1 MSGICLSGFFT
12 MSRICPGLTVQN
24 LSKILYR
31 TNTGRILDKVRT
43 CQNFKY
49 QKCVRHVPKK
59 WTFSGH
65 IRFIP
70 DIFQTFLITFSGH
83 LFFIGRVMIFLI
95 FWCIFLSFHFASY
108 FLEFFWGVGGYPKID
123 RHRWL
128 GDYFLLRE
136 LGVCVR
142 RVQILVISF

>member
-1 MSGICLSGFFT
+1 MRLKTSSWKREIFKVLSREGSLSFKKVLFLVLFGVISSFTWFFPLLQR
-12 MSRICPGLTVQN
+12 MV
-24 LSKILYR
+24 
-31 TNTGRILDKVRT
+31 
-43 CQNFKY
+43 
-49 QKCVRHVPKK
+49 
-59 WTFSGH
+59 
-65 IRFIP
+65 
-70 DIFQTFLITFSGH
+70 FQGYDFF
-83 LFFIGRVMIFLI
+83 LFFGVF
-95 FWCIFLSFHFASY
+95 FLSFCFASY

>member
-1 MSGICLSGFFT
+1 MSVLCFLHFFTKLIYPFLEIVSRICPELFHVRNLSIWFFT

-83 LFFIGRVMIFLI
+83 LFFIGWLI
-95 FWCIFLSFHFASY
+95 R
-108 FLEFFWGVGGYPKID
+108 KNMTK
-123 RHRWL
+123 
-128 GDYFLLRE
+128 
-136 LGVCVR
+136 
-142 RVQILVISF
+142 